1 MLGKLTKY
9 SLKDIYKVLIIFY
22 ILAIFFAS
30 VTRIISETAN
40 SLAGNVITSILSGVT
55 ISMIFNILINN
66 LLRMWSNFRRNL
78 YGDES
83 YLTHTLPVT
92 KAQIYLSKTLTTAIS
107 LFLDTIVIALS
118 LLIAYGTDKNLE
130 FLKNTLFPFE
140 ELLGGDFY
148 LFIITVFLILFLEL
162 LNGAQC
168 GFSGIIL
175 GHKMNGGKLGF
186 SVLYGFI
193 YYSASQVF
201 VVIVTLIAGLFNKD
215 VMKIFTESQNY
226 IPSFDTLKLII
237 ILALISY
244 ALAVVI
250 TYFVNLKIFKKGVN
264 VD

>member
-9 SLKDIYKVLIIFY
+9 SLKDIYKILMIFY
-22 ILAIFFAS
+22 ILALFFAGM
-30 VTRIISETAN
+30 TRIFSETSN
-40 SLAGNVITSILSGVT
+40 SLAGEIITSILSGVT
-55 ISMIFNILINN
+55 ISMIVNILINN
-66 LLRMWSNFRRNL
+66 ILRMWANFRRNL

-92 KAQIYLSKTLTTAIS
+92 KSEIYLSKTLTTVIS
-107 LFLDTIVIALS
+107 FFLNVVVIALS
-118 LLIAYGTDKNLE
+118 LFIAYGSNENLE
-130 FLKNTLFPFE
+130 FLKNMLFPLE
-140 ELLGGDFY
+140 SMLGSDFY
-148 LFIITVFLILFLEL
+148 LFIIEFFLIVFLEL
-162 LNGAQC
+162 LNAVQC

-175 GHKMNGGKLGF
+175 GHKMNGGKIGF

-201 VVIVTLIAGLFNKD
+201 VVIVMLISGLFNND
-215 VMKIFTESQNY
+215 IMKIFTAGEDY
-226 IPSFDTLKLII
+226 VPSFEMLKFILV
-237 ILALISY
+237 LALVSY

>member
-1 MLGKLTKY
+1 MLVKLTKY
-9 SLKDIYKVLIIFY
+9 GLKDLYKILIIFY

-30 VTRIISETAN
+30 MTRIFFETAN
-40 SLAGNVITSILSGVT
+40 SLAGNVIANILSGVT

-66 LLRMWSNFRRNL
+66 ILRMWANFRRNL

-92 KAQIYLSKTLTTAIS
+92 KSEIYLSKTLTMTIS
-107 LFLDTIVIALS
+107 LFLDVLVIALS
-118 LLIAYGTDKNLE
+118 LFIAYGTRQNLE
-130 FLKNTLFPFE
+130 ALKNSLFPFE

-148 LFIITVFLILFLEL
+148 LFIIAIFLILFLEL

-175 GHKMNGGKLGF
+175 GHKMNGGKIGF

-201 VVIVTLIAGLFNKD
+201 VVVVTLIAGLFNKD
-215 VMKIFTESQNY
+215 VMKIFTETEGY
-226 IPSFDTLKLII
+226 LPSFDTLKLVI

-244 ALAVVI
+244 ALAVAI